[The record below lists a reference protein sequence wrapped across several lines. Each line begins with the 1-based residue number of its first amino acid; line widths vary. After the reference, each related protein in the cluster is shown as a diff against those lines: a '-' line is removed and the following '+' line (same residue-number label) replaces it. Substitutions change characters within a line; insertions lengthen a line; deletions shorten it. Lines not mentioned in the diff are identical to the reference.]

1 MKIGVTERGDA
12 GIDFTWVNKL
22 KNRTVDGAIL
32 ITKNVNNTFIKNVMD
47 LYKNGFTQIIVHC
60 TCTGHGRTI
69 IEPNVPDYKTTLSQL
84 KKLIDNGFPKTQC
97 VLRIDPIIPT
107 PDGIKK
113 MTDVIEEAYAIG
125 LLPDL
130 RIRISIMDEYKHVKE
145 RFKQVG
151 IGPLYGDKF
160 YAPFSMINNL
170 KATLDKYD
178 LQFECCAEPYVSN
191 KNQFIHIGCVS
202 ERDLQIM
209 ELNYEKTLSI
219 HRTEKD
225 AYVSAAKQNFLN
237 YDRDVP
243 ISVYIASGKTND
255 KKTVLNTL

>member
-22 KNRTVDGAIL
+22 KNRTIDGAIL
-32 ITKNVNNTFIKNVMD
+32 ITKNVNDTFIKNVMD

-209 ELNYEKTLSI
+209 ELNYEKNFVNPQNRKGCLCLGCK
-219 HRTEKD
+219 TELLELRQRCPHKCLYCFWKD
-225 AYVSAAKQNFLN
+225 
-237 YDRDVP
+237 
-243 ISVYIASGKTND
+243 
-255 KKTVLNTL
+255 